1 MLLYLSITGIAL
13 SLILLYFNARRYKS
27 SIYLGIFFFLISLY
41 GINQYALLYSDSI
54 VFVALLYSN
63 VTFLHYLIGP
73 MLYFYVRSVIKDKSQ
88 LTKWDILHFV
98 PSATYLIAII
108 PYLLTPYSHKA
119 EVAKAIIENQNLL
132 MTIKVTVLSNIF
144 SVTAMFLSRPVSVF
158 LYTLWSIGIF
168 LRYLFKNKESAVFSG
183 QTFMIKWLFALVGFI
198 LLLSISTFLMIFNT
212 FVLDS
217 HNLFHTTNVLQILS
231 AVGLTGLLVS
241 PFFAPNILYG
251 LPRIDENIAKS
262 ALPLE
267 PEQEKK
273 PREQNFESSYL
284 LLIEEKIKN
293 SICESQPYLQP
304 DLNLIKFAACLQI
317 PPHHLAYY
325 FREVKK
331 QTFNDFRNE
340 CRVNHAKKMIME
352 GKAESLTLEAI
363 ALSSGFST
371 RNTFFTAFKKGEG
384 ISPGAFA
391 NKFNPRLT

>member
-1 MLLYLSITGIAL
+1 
-13 SLILLYFNARRYKS
+13 
-27 SIYLGIFFFLISLY
+27 
-41 GINQYALLYSDSI
+41 
-54 VFVALLYSN
+54 
-63 VTFLHYLIGP
+63 
-73 MLYFYVRSVIKDKSQ
+73 
-88 LTKWDILHFV
+88 
-98 PSATYLIAII
+98 LIAII

-119 EVAKAIIENQNLL
+119 EVAKAIIDNQNLL

-144 SVTAMFLSRPVSVF
+144 SVTAMFLSRPVSAF
-158 LYTLWSIGIF
+158 LYTLLSIGIF

-183 QTFMIKWLFALVGFI
+183 QTFMIKWLFALLGFI

-217 HNLFHTTNVLQILS
+217 HNLFHTTNLLQILS
-231 AVGLTGLLVS
+231 AIGLTGLLVS
-241 PFFAPNILYG
+241 PFFSPNILYG

-262 ALPLE
+262 VLPSE
-267 PEQEKK
+267 PGQEKK
-273 PREQNFESSYL
+273 PSEQNFESSYL
-284 LLIEEKIKN
+284 LLIEEKIKS

-317 PPHHLAYY
+317 PPHHIAYY

-340 CRVNHAKKMIME
+340 CRVNHAKKMIIE

-363 ALSSGFST
+363 ALSSGFTT
-371 RNTFFTAFKKGEG
+371 RNTFFTAFKKVEG

-391 NKFNPRLT
+391 GKFNPRLT